1 MCERERGREGGRGKE
16 EGKGRGRK
24 GGTEGKEGREGRREE
39 REVEGRRPLC
49 PLSPSIGA
57 DQSRRMAE
65 MQMNPMMMGQKQN
78 TNQLFKVCWEVCTC
92 VCMVMK

>member
-1 MCERERGREGGRGKE
+1 MCVREREGGREGGRQGE
-16 EGKGRGRK
+16 RWKGREGGGREGQRE
-24 GGTEGKEGREGRREE
+24 GGREGKEGREGRKE

-78 TNQLFKVCWEVCTC
+78 TNQLFKVC
-92 VCMVMK
+92 